1 MTGQHS
7 LHGCLGLNVGIVG
20 GGIAGLY
27 TALLLQ
33 RQGHCVRIFEGTDR
47 IGGRVY
53 THYFTTEK
61 DQYYEAGAMRIPNSD
76 FHKIVFQLIDNI
88 NSRIP
93 PGTDMNIEL
102 IKYVLSDVGNDI
114 FINGHRPAVQASS
127 ATPASVGWDVPSDY
141 ANKSARELLSAA
153 IGEFI
158 KALKAD
164 FDTAFEEIVRDFDD
178 YTFRYYCSSVMG
190 WPSEVIDF
198 VETVTS
204 QTNQFTLSVPEL
216 VMQNMDFDETD
227 WRTIDKGM
235 SRLPQAM
242 AYLVGYANITF
253 GARVTGLEVTEDDHV
268 QIRASG
274 YNGEMSADFDRVVLA
289 IPPAALRM
297 ITERP
302 RWSVEKEMAIRSI
315 HFEALYKMGMRFKT
329 RFWERVTPKPSNG
342 GQSTTDLPIRW
353 IVFPSNGIDEDG
365 PGVLLVYAW
374 MTDASNWLPLTPLER
389 RSLALECLAT
399 MYQGKKDGDTE
410 INVHDLLIETS
421 DAVWSASTATGDA
434 MFLPGQFSARFNVAR
449 QPEGN
454 VYFAGEHLS
463 YHHTWISG
471 AADSAL
477 NVVRDMLDDPD
488 LPPLTKPT
496 SAKTSSSEGDFGG
509 AKKLAVVSAD
519 GETEGSTKGPV
530 GLEIPEP
537 AKVPFEFTPS
547 GPTFGKGP
555 TGRQRWRPGVPGDDT
570 DYQYS
575 FPTHLGTAGA
585 VLGAVTAH
593 LKAPSAMGI

>member
-1 MTGQHS
+1 M
-7 LHGCLGLNVGIVG
+7 
-20 GGIAGLY
+20 Y

-33 RQGHCVRIFEGTDR
+33 SQGHCVRIFEGTDR

-76 FHKIVFQLIDNI
+76 FHKIVFQLIENI
-88 NSRIP
+88 NSRVP
-93 PGTDMNIEL
+93 SGKDMNIEL
-102 IKYVLSDVGNDI
+102 IKYVLSVEGNEV
-114 FINGHRPAVQASS
+114 FINGQRPAVQASS

-141 ANKSARELLSAA
+141 VNKSARELLSEA

-164 FDTAFEEIVRDFDD
+164 FDTAFEDIVRDFDD

-227 WRTIDKGM
+227 WRTIEKGM

-268 QIRASG
+268 RIRASG

-297 ITERP
+297 ITDRP

-329 RFWERVTPKPSNG
+329 RFWERVTPNPSNG

-353 IVFPSNGIDEDG
+353 IVFPSNGIAEDG

-374 MTDASNWLPLTPLER
+374 
-389 RSLALECLAT
+389 
-399 MYQGKKDGDTE
+399 
-410 INVHDLLIETS
+410 
-421 DAVWSASTATGDA
+421 
-434 MFLPGQFSARFNVAR
+434 
-449 QPEGN
+449 
-454 VYFAGEHLS
+454 
-463 YHHTWISG
+463 
-471 AADSAL
+471 
-477 NVVRDMLDDPD
+477 
-488 LPPLTKPT
+488 
-496 SAKTSSSEGDFGG
+496 
-509 AKKLAVVSAD
+509 
-519 GETEGSTKGPV
+519 
-530 GLEIPEP
+530 
-537 AKVPFEFTPS
+537 
-547 GPTFGKGP
+547 
-555 TGRQRWRPGVPGDDT
+555 
-570 DYQYS
+570 
-575 FPTHLGTAGA
+575 
-585 VLGAVTAH
+585 
-593 LKAPSAMGI
+593 